1 MSVGIAT
8 HGYFNPSIGTGQV
21 PTGGGGGGGIS
32 FIPRD
37 RVKPIVRVSRVRH
50 KEEEEIIVTV
60 IGIEEV

>member
-1 MSVGIAT
+1 MSVAIAT
-8 HGYFNPSIGTGQV
+8 HGYFNPSIGTGDAIV
-21 PTGGGGGGGIS
+21 GGGGGGLS

-37 RVKPIVRVSRVRH
+37 RVKPVVSVSRVRY